1 MPLTYRLRPPIASG
15 FTKDRFAA
23 NVRPMDADTFATA
36 LAQAHQDIYL
46 HAVRRVRD
54 KREQLTRETAAF
66 LLHLAEA
73 GPMTLTEL
81 SRHLD
86 RAPSTLSEMVDHL
99 ETKDLVRRE
108 ADPADGRR
116 ALIWLTPHGRE
127 VQAREMYAL
136 DRDHLARVATRLP
149 PERQALL
156 IDLLGD
162 LVAALKTERP

>member
-1 MPLTYRLRPPIASG
+1 
-15 FTKDRFAA
+15 
-23 NVRPMDADTFATA
+23 MDAATFAERF
-36 LAQAHQDIYL
+36 AQAHQDIYL

-99 ETKDLVRRE
+99 AAKDLIRRE
-108 ADPADGRR
+108 PDPKDGRR
-116 ALIWLTPHGRE
+116 ALIWLTATGRE

-136 DRDHLARVATRLP
+136 DRDHLRRAADRLP
-149 PERQALL
+149 PERRALIAEVLGEL
-156 IDLLGD
+156 IT
-162 LVAALKTERP
+162 ALKTERP

>member
-1 MPLTYRLRPPIASG
+1 
-15 FTKDRFAA
+15 
-23 NVRPMDADTFATA
+23 MDALTFATA

-54 KREQLTRETAAF
+54 KREQLTRETSAF

-99 ETKDLVRRE
+99 AAKELVRRE
-108 ADPADGRR
+108 PDPEDGRR
-116 ALIWLTPHGRE
+116 ALIWLTAHGRE
-127 VQAREMYAL
+127 AQAREMYAL
-136 DRDHLARVATRLP
+136 DRDHLARVAGRLP
-149 PERQALL
+149 ADRQALL
-156 IDLLGD
+156 IDLLGE